1 LTNEKEEVLAANSR
15 EPPVR
20 LTDPKDDE
28 LASRRTPVA
37 TVVVYVTP
45 LDPLNTKVP
54 PPSDD
59 VVFLKREK
67 FPDRLPV
74 MVKVLPEATAIPELP
89 TVSAAEFCIVS
100 LLLAMIPATLK
111 VVAKETVPSV
121 PENTTRLLA
130 LLVNVLVARSPV
142 GTEKVPAPLYQ

>member
-1 LTNEKEEVLAANSR
+1 MKEEVPAANSR

-20 LTDPKDDE
+20 LTVPKGAS
-28 LASRRTPVA
+28 LASLRTPVS
-37 TVVVYVTP
+37 TVVVYVAP
-45 LDPLNTKVP
+45 LDPLSTKVP
-54 PPSDD
+54 PPSVDAL
-59 VVFLKREK
+59 FLKREK

-100 LLLAMIPATLK
+100 LLLAIIPATLK

-121 PENTTRLLA
+121 PENTMRLVLA
-130 LLVNVLVARSPV
+130 LLVKLPVAELPV
-142 GTEKVPAPLYQ
+142 GAEKAVLPLYQ